1 LVKIGISQ
9 VPGCGYDFGVRK
21 SVGVCEGL
29 FLMTL
34 IAPKVM
40 PEIRDVIG
48 SVDELR
54 RVLTTIDDLRAEEM
68 REVAERYPFRI
79 PRFYVEN
86 VLLNDPSDPLW
97 QLALP
102 GKAEIYDAG
111 TERWDAFQLA
121 GKVAEHPR
129 WIQKY
134 RYEVLIRMTNF
145 CSGLCRYCYLKN
157 RENIE
162 GFASHIEIDEMFDQ
176 AERSPNKGEL
186 REIVLSGGDPLTV
199 PGEYLEHL
207 AERIDRLNR
216 MLAGGAGGGR
226 RITVTVHTREPVWF
240 PNRVMRTKGLLAG
253 LRKLRPSSYIL
264 HVVHPREVTRELL
277 DSLVVLTDL
286 AEKRKPLMMMQHPLF
301 RGINDDAA
309 VITEMYDRMDAG
321 NVVVKPY
328 YLIHPF
334 PDGTLPEHRLTLKES
349 QRILRG
355 LASAPGTRV
364 PLLTVPTPMGKC
376 VIGPWEELVDR
387 GGYYLLHTKDGV
399 AVEYTTG
406 ELYNPAER
414 RSNIPIAMTIKGK

>member
-1 LVKIGISQ
+1 
-9 VPGCGYDFGVRK
+9 
-21 SVGVCEGL
+21 
-29 FLMTL
+29 MTL
-34 IAPKVM
+34 IAPKIL
-40 PEIRDVIG
+40 PDIREVIG

-54 RVLTTIDDLRAEEM
+54 RILTTIDEPRAAEM
-68 REVAERYPFRI
+68 REVAARYPFRI

-86 VLLNDPSDPLW
+86 VLLNDPADPLW

-102 GKAEIYDAG
+102 GKTEMYDAG
-111 TERWDAFQLA
+111 TERWDAFQLE

-134 RYEVLIRMTNF
+134 RYEVLLRLTNF

-162 GFASHIEIDEMFDQ
+162 GFIPHAEIDEMFDQ
-176 AERSPNKGEL
+176 AEKSPNKKEL

-207 AERIDRLNR
+207 ADRIDRLNAR
-216 MLAGGAGGGR
+216 LPR

-240 PNRVMRTKGLLAG
+240 PNRVMRTRGLLQG

-264 HVVHPREVTRELL
+264 HVVHPREVTPELL
-277 DSLVVLTDL
+277 DAMAALTDL
-286 AEKRKPLMMMQHPLF
+286 AETRKPLMMVQHPLF
-301 RGINDDAA
+301 RGINDNAA
-309 VITEMYDRMDAG
+309 IITEMYDRLDAG
-321 NVVVKPY
+321 KVVVKPY

-349 QRILRG
+349 QKILRD

-376 VIGPWEELVDR
+376 VVGPWEELVDR
-387 GGYYLLHTKDGV
+387 GGYYILHTKDGV
-399 AVEYTTG
+399 PVEYTTG

-414 RSNIPIAMTIKGK
+414 RSNIPIVMTIKGK